1 MAQIFPRSA
10 NAIAKASVVLVA
22 ILGGAVAAAG
32 AAFFRS
38 DYVSGVGDAKA
49 QPVQFSHNHHVA
61 GVGLDCRYCH
71 TSVEKS
77 QFAGIPPT
85 RTCMTCHSQIF
96 NEAPILEPVRESYR
110 TDKSL
115 EWVRLH
121 DLANFAYFNHQIHV
135 NKGVGCTT
143 CHGQID
149 DMQLTFKTSTLF
161 MEWCL
166 QCHRNPEVNLR
177 EKDDIFKTK
186 FDFPTPE
193 RQHELATEVYN
204 IQSKELLTSCSTCH
218 R

>member
-38 DYVSGVGDAKA
+38 DYVTGVGDAKA

-71 TSVEKS
+71 SSVEKS

-143 CHGQID
+143 CHGKID
-149 DMQLTFKTSTLF
+149 EMQLTFKDATLF

-166 QCHRNPEVNLR
+166 QCHRNPEKNLR
-177 EKDDIFKTK
+177 EKADVFKTDFK
-186 FDFPTPE
+186 FPTPE
-193 RQHELATEVYN
+193 RQHELATDVYK

>member
-149 DMQLTFKTSTLF
+149 SMQLTFKTSTLF

-166 QCHRNPEVNLR
+166 KCHRNPEANLR
-177 EKDDIFKTK
+177 EKADIFKTQYTP
-186 FDFPTPE
+186 PTPE
-193 RQHELATEVYN
+193 RQHQLAAEYK